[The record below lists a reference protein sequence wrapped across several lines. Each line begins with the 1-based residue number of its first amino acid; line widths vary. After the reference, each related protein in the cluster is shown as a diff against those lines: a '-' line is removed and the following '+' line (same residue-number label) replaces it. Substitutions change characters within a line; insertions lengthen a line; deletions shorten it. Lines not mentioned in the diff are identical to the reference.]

1 MKEKEEDFGEELI
14 DLNKNENTNEEDFKK
29 NINNKNKIK
38 NKKFLIF
45 FIFIIFVIFIVI
57 IIILQFHS
65 YLKNNNDEIQHKSL
79 IIFDFDK
86 TITKKDVFE
95 EQRYLLPTKEEQD
108 ELLIKIY
115 TDNWVELMTKT
126 YERFYNLNISI
137 SDIDYYIDKVEYT
150 EGMTELFE
158 FLRNKKNFILV
169 ILSAGHLYQINR
181 VLQNKNLTNFFDE
194 IIAFP
199 YYIENGKIIIKE
211 GNNYTCDICA
221 GTGQCKTLEFNL
233 LKDKYK
239 SKNIIF
245 DKVYYICDGIND
257 YCLGRSLDKNDELLI
272 RKNFT
277 LDKYLY
283 DKGFIKNI
291 KCNIDKWN
299 NGFDLIDY
307 FKNLEN

>member
-1 MKEKEEDFGEELI
+1 MKEKEEDYGEELI
-14 DLNKNENTNEEDFKK
+14 DLNKNSNTNEEDSEK
-29 NINNKNKIK
+29 NTNNKNKTS

-45 FIFIIFVIFIVI
+45 FIFIIIVIFFVI

-65 YLKNNNDEIQHKSL
+65 YLKNKNDEIQHKSL

-169 ILSAGHLYQINR
+169 YFICR
-181 VLQNKNLTNFFDE
+181 
-194 IIAFP
+194 AF
-199 YYIENGKIIIKE
+199 ISN
-211 GNNYTCDICA
+211 
-221 GTGQCKTLEFNL
+221 
-233 LKDKYK
+233 
-239 SKNIIF
+239 
-245 DKVYYICDGIND
+245 
-257 YCLGRSLDKNDELLI
+257 
-272 RKNFT
+272 
-277 LDKYLY
+277 
-283 DKGFIKNI
+283 
-291 KCNIDKWN
+291 
-299 NGFDLIDY
+299 
-307 FKNLEN
+307 